1 VLPNLTWSKSFL
13 AGHTYPMSVILVFM
27 HVSLVE
33 LLCQAVMGRIP
44 AIEYML

>member
-1 VLPNLTWSKSFL
+1 
-13 AGHTYPMSVILVFM
+13 MSVIFVFM

-33 LLCQAVMGRIP
+33 LLRQVVMGRIP